1 MRKKPETI
9 QKLLLKGGRIIDP
22 TGGRDEIADV
32 LIEGSSIQKIGDIKS
47 LGSDVKILDCSG
59 KIIAPGFCD
68 MHVHLREPG
77 QEDKETI
84 ETGCRAAMAGG
95 FTAVASMP
103 NTRPPVDSRGQVE
116 FVFERAEGLLTD
128 VHPIA
133 AITKGLKGEELT
145 EMGELAAAGAAG
157 FSDDGHPVSDSGRF
171 RRALEY
177 AKMFGRIV
185 IEHSEDHSLAE
196 AGHMNEGFVST
207 QLGIRGIP
215 PISET
220 VAVARNLLIAEY
232 AESPLHIAHVSTAG
246 SVQLIREAKARGVRI
261 TAETCPHYLVLTD
274 EAVKTFDPNRYK
286 MNPPLRAEAD
296 RLALIE
302 GLKDGTI
309 DAIATDHA
317 PHTVDDKDCEFDV
330 AAFGVVGLETS
341 IGVILTHLVNP
352 GILTLSQMI
361 EKMSIAPRRILGL
374 DPIQVEF
381 GAAANLTI
389 FDPDAEW
396 TVDPKRFETKGRN
409 TPFVGETMKGG
420 PFAVVNKGMIFLN
433 GQW

>member
-9 QKLLLKGGRIIDP
+9 QKLLFKGGRVIDP
-22 TGGRDEIADV
+22 ASGRDEVVDV
-32 LIEGSSIQKIGDIKS
+32 LIEGSHIQQVGTVKS
-47 LGSDVKILDCSG
+47 PGSDVQILNCAG

-84 ETGCRAAMAGG
+84 ETGCRAAMSGG

-103 NTRPPVDSRGQVE
+103 NTRPPIDSRGQVE
-116 FVFERAEGLLTD
+116 FVRDRARGFLTD
-128 VHPIA
+128 VYPIA

-145 EMGELAAAGAAG
+145 EMGELAAAGAVG
-157 FSDDGHPVSDSGRF
+157 FSDDGRPVSDSGRF

-177 AKMFGRIV
+177 AKMFGRVI
-185 IEHSEDHSLAE
+185 IEHCEDHSLAE
-196 AGHMNEGFVST
+196 GGHMNEGFVST

-232 AESPLHIAHVSTAG
+232 VNSPIHIAHVSTAG
-246 SVQLIREAKARGVRI
+246 SVQLIREARARGVRV

-286 MNPPLRAEAD
+286 MNPPLRTEAD
-296 RLALIE
+296 RLALIA

-341 IGVILTHLVNP
+341 IGAILTHLVHP
-352 GILTLSQMI
+352 GILSLSQMI
-361 EKMSIAPRRILGL
+361 EKMSSTPRRILGL
-374 DPIQVEF
+374 DPIQIEV
-381 GAAANLTI
+381 GADANLTI
-389 FDPDAEW
+389 FDPAAEW
-396 TVDPKRFETKGRN
+396 TVDPKLFETKGRN

-420 PFAVVNKGMIFLN
+420 PFAVVNKGMIFVCE
-433 GQW
+433 

>member
-1 MRKKPETI
+1 MRKKPEII

-22 TGGRDEIADV
+22 VSGRDEVADV
-32 LIEGSSIQKIGDIKS
+32 LIEGSRIQKIGKIKTPDS
-47 LGSDVKILDCSG
+47 TVQILDCAG
-59 KIIAPGFCD
+59 KIVAPGFCD

-103 NTRPPVDSRGQVE
+103 NTRPPIDTRSQVE
-116 FVFERAEGLLTD
+116 FVLERAQGFLTD
-128 VHPIA
+128 VFPVA

-145 EMGELAAAGAAG
+145 EMGELAAAGAVG
-157 FSDDGHPVSDSGRF
+157 FSDDGRPVSDSGRF

-177 AKMFGRIV
+177 AKMFGRPI
-185 IEHSEDHSLAE
+185 IEHCEDRSLAE
-196 AGHMNEGFVST
+196 GGHMNEGFVST

-232 AESPLHIAHVSTAG
+232 VDSPLHIAHVSTAD
-246 SVQLIREAKARGVRI
+246 SVRLIREAKARGVRV
-261 TAETCPHYLVLTD
+261 TAETCPHYLALTD
-274 EAVKTFDPNRYK
+274 EAVKSFDPNRYK
-286 MNPPLRAEAD
+286 MNPPLRTEAD
-296 RLALIE
+296 RIALLE

-341 IGVILTHLVNP
+341 VGVILTHVVHA
-352 GILTLSQMI
+352 GILTLGQMI
-361 EKMSIAPRRILGL
+361 EKMSVAPRRILRL
-374 DPIQVEF
+374 DPIQIEAGVN
-381 GAAANLTI
+381 ANLTI
-389 FDPDAEW
+389 LDPDAVW
-396 TVDPKRFETKGRN
+396 TVDPKQFETKGRN
-409 TPFVGETMKGG
+409 TPFAGETMKGG
-420 PFAVVNKGMIFLN
+420 PFAVVNKGMVFLN
-433 GQW
+433 G